1 MGEVRKAI
9 EYIRGRWSD
18 YSIFMQELRE
28 YMDRLG
34 SFSTSTEE
42 DRRTLESL
50 LSSSKEWGDRSP
62 THANSFDVLH
72 LYTSQFGYNTIFG
85 LLNVAFRTDAVT
97 EQGQEKELRSAVFLI
112 ELLNIDLF
120 NYLLRDPLKSGFQ
133 GIVYRG
139 VSFTEEEIDDFRTF
153 ATIPVRDRY
162 WSIPLAMMSASTSVG
177 TALEFALRDVAQ
189 DPTKRPFLW
198 RIHVANIDPDLLRIY
213 NERFPSSVVTT
224 LCAVPV
230 DEVSRFPQEGEVLLR
245 GPWFQFIRLHK
256 EFVDDVGMVMD
267 VMDVVMLNT
276 NRDHPSVAELGVE
289 RGDEARRLFALLV
302 GISRARICEHLA
314 LEYGL
319 TSDAEEFE
327 RIHEEQAHHLYP
339 ATIRDRLGCLVS

>member
-18 YSIFMQELRE
+18 YPIFMQELRE

-34 SFSTSTEE
+34 SFTTSTEK
-42 DRRTLESL
+42 DRHVLESL
-50 LSSSKEWGDRSP
+50 LSSSKDWADRRP
-62 THANSFDVLH
+62 TQANSFDVLN
-72 LYTSQFGYNTIFG
+72 LYTSEFGYNTIFG

-120 NYLLRDPLKSGFQ
+120 NYILRDPSKSGFQ

-139 VSFTEEEIDDFRTF
+139 VSFTKEGIDDFRNL
-153 ATIPVRDRY
+153 ATMPVRDRY
-162 WSIPLAMMSASTSVG
+162 WSIPLAMMSATTSIR
-177 TALEFALRDVAQ
+177 TALEFSLRDVKK

-224 LCAVPV
+224 L
-230 DEVSRFPQEGEVLLR
+230 
-245 GPWFQFIRLHK
+245 
-256 EFVDDVGMVMD
+256 
-267 VMDVVMLNT
+267 
-276 NRDHPSVAELGVE
+276 
-289 RGDEARRLFALLV
+289 
-302 GISRARICEHLA
+302 
-314 LEYGL
+314 
-319 TSDAEEFE
+319 
-327 RIHEEQAHHLYP
+327 
-339 ATIRDRLGCLVS
+339 